1 MKIISADKARKRTNK
16 YCLLNEKRKKK
27 TLHNAIEEERA
38 YIKWRIKLACENE
51 GNIIFDIR
59 IKHKENRDY
68 LQKLNYVVTV
78 NDKIYSQ
85 YTISWQEQEDKNGN

>member
-1 MKIISADKARKRTNK
+1 MKILSADKARKRTNK

-27 TLHNAIEEERA
+27 KLRSDIKEERK
-38 YIKWRIKLACENE
+38 YIKHRIKLACENE
-51 GNIIFDIR
+51 GNMIFDIR

-78 NDKIYSQ
+78 NNEIYS
-85 YTISWQEQEDKNGN
+85 YYKISW